1 MKNIK
6 IMIKKDIM
14 IPMEYINK
22 QSYDKLVSLNSK
34 VQPLERSILLL
45 INQTTLTTWTKLQ
58 LVKSKHRKHNKYTY
72 LGTPMNGHTSNTN

>member
-1 MKNIK
+1 MYQSHDFNGTPSSFALNVHNYIQEIRTKMKNIK

-45 INQTTLTTWTKLQ
+45 INQTTLTT
-58 LVKSKHRKHNKYTY
+58 
-72 LGTPMNGHTSNTN
+72 